1 MIRIVAD
8 SASSI
13 APDLAQQLG
22 IHLVPMKVL
31 FGEETYLD
39 GVNMDST
46 EFYERLKS
54 NRVLPTTSQ
63 PSAGELQQVFDQLTA
78 GGDEV
83 LCVLIS
89 HLMSGTLSSAEA
101 ARDMLPTRS
110 IHIFNS
116 LSVSVGEGLLAMAAA
131 KMAQEGQTMEAILAR
146 LERMRSQM
154 RLFFVVDTL
163 EFLQRGGRIGG
174 AAALIGSL
182 LKVKPLLCIE
192 NGRIE
197 PMEKVRTK
205 PKAVERMLAVMEEKV
220 GAGRPVW
227 AAVTHTNNPIE
238 AAQLSQA
245 LQARF
250 DCRHMLV
257 GDAGP
262 TVGVHAGPGV
272 LGIATCPIEA

>member
-1 MIRIVAD
+1 MIHVITD

-13 APDLAQQLG
+13 TPTLARQLG
-22 IHLVPMKVL
+22 IHLVPMKVI
-31 FGEETYLD
+31 FGEESYFD
-39 GVNMDST
+39 GVNLDST
-46 EFYERLKS
+46 EFYGRL
-54 NRVLPTTSQ
+54 NRERVLPTTSQ
-63 PSAGELQQVFDQLTA
+63 PSAGELLEVFERLTA
-78 GGDEV
+78 DGSEV

-116 LSVSVGEGLLAMAAA
+116 LSVSVGEGLMAMAAA
-131 KMAQEGQTMEAILAR
+131 EMAQQGQPLEAILAR

-154 RLFFVVDTL
+154 RVYFVVDTL

-174 AAALIGSL
+174 AAALIGTL

-197 PMEKVRTK
+197 PLAKVRTK
-205 PKAVERMLAVMEEKV
+205 TKAVERMLAGMEEQV
-220 GAGRPVW
+220 GRNCPVW
-227 AAVTHTNNPIE
+227 AAVTHTNSPDE
-238 AAQLSQA
+238 AAQLGQEMR
-245 LQARF
+245 ARF
-250 DCRHMLV
+250 DCRHVLV

-272 LGIATCPIEA
+272 VGIAACPMD